1 MSVARRAI
9 WTARRAIWNARR
21 AIWNA
26 RVLER
31 CDWLGRR
38 GVDDRREAMGLSVAE
53 AVARWCGRQALL
65 LPHLVTWRGFL
76 SG

>member
-1 MSVARRAI
+1 MSV
-9 WTARRAIWNARR
+9 ARR

-38 GVDDRREAMGLSVAE
+38 GVDERREEMGLSVAE